1 MTAARRPI
9 SVASVWAWMSSGVG
23 YHLDNFGRWLI
34 VRAPR
39 LGAAYAALW
48 TPGPP
53 KLGPRPGWG
62 FAEEFYDQRQWLA
75 CRRGALWE
83 AARDNN
89 LVVRLSVP
97 WLAGTT
103 VDVTLGND
111 NSLCLYVC
119 GSFEPN
125 EFNFLD
131 RMLKPGMVFVDVGAN
146 DGYYTLFAVQR
157 VGPKG
162 RVVSV
167 EPSSRER
174 EHLERNL
181 ARNSVSNVEIVP
193 AALGAA
199 AGHAELH
206 LAHGVHTGHNTL
218 GQFAHDDVVSARVE
232 RVPLETLDSVVARL
246 GLSRVDVVKI
256 DVEGGEANVIAGA
269 RNVLRAMRPAL
280 MMEVSDGALRAQ
292 MSSQVSLLATLQGE
306 LEYEVLT
313 FSQTTGLARR
323 WVEGEPLSANIVVV
337 PRERAK
343 ILLKAQKRTG
353 IRAGEDDGIS

>member
-9 SVASVWAWMSSGVG
+9 SVASAWAWICSGVG

-34 VRAPR
+34 VRAPG
-39 LGAAYAALW
+39 LGAAYAGWW
-48 TPGPP
+48 TPGAP
-53 KLGPRPGWG
+53 KPGPRPGWG
-62 FAEEFYDQRQWLA
+62 FAEEYYDQRQWLA

-89 LVVRLSVP
+89 LEVSLSVP

-131 RMLKPGMVFVDVGAN
+131 RLLKPGMVFVDVGAN
-146 DGYYTLFAVQR
+146 DGYYTLFAARR
-157 VGPKG
+157 VGPAG

-174 EHLERNL
+174 GHLERNI
-181 ARNSVSNVEIVP
+181 ARNGIGNVTVVP

-199 AGHAELH
+199 AGHADLH

-218 GQFAHDDVVSARVE
+218 GSFAHDDVVPARVE
-232 RVPLETLDSVVARL
+232 RVPLETLDAVVSRL
-246 GLSRVDVVKI
+246 ALLRVDVVKI

-269 RNVLRAMRPAL
+269 RTMLSAMRPVL

-292 MSSQVSLLATLQGE
+292 GSSAAALLEMLRGE
-306 LEYEVLT
+306 LGYEVMT
-313 FSQTTGLARR
+313 FSLTTGLIRR

-337 PRERAK
+337 PQDRADD
-343 ILLKAQKRTG
+343 ILNMQ
-353 IRAGEDDGIS
+353 

>member
-1 MTAARRPI
+1 MTAARRSI
-9 SVASVWAWMSSGVG
+9 SVASAWAWICSGVG

-34 VRAPR
+34 VRAPG
-39 LGAAYAALW
+39 LGAAYAAW
-48 TPGPP
+48 WAPAAP

-62 FAEEFYDQRQWLA
+62 FAEEYYEQRQWLA

-89 LVVRLSVP
+89 LVVPLSVP

-131 RMLKPGMVFVDVGAN
+131 RLLKPGMVFVDVGAN
-146 DGYYTLFAVQR
+146 DGYYTLFASRR
-157 VGPKG
+157 VGPGG

-174 EHLERNL
+174 GHLERNI
-181 ARNSVSNVEIVP
+181 ARNGIANVEIVP
-193 AALGAA
+193 AALGAS
-199 AGHAELH
+199 AGHADLH

-218 GQFAHDDVVSARVE
+218 GRFAHDDVVPAKVE
-232 RVPLETLDSVVARL
+232 RVPLETLDAVVTRL
-246 GLSRVDVVKI
+246 ALPRVDVVKI

-269 RNVLRAMRPAL
+269 RALLAAMRPVL
-280 MMEVSDGALRAQ
+280 MMEVSDSALRAQ
-292 MSSQVSLLATLQGE
+292 GSSEAALLEMLRGE
-306 LEYEVLT
+306 LGYEALV
-313 FSQTTGLARR
+313 FSESSGL
-323 WVEGEPLSANIVVV
+323 VERQGASTPLSSNIIAV
-337 PRERAK
+337 PRERSNEA
-343 ILLKAQKRTG
+343 LSG
-353 IRAGEDDGIS
+353 S